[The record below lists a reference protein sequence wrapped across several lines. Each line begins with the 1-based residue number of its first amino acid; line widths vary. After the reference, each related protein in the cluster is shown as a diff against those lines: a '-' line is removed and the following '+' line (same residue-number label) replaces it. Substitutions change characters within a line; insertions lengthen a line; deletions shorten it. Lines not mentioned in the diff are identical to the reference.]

1 MALPGKQRFKALDI
15 EKVRV
20 ELNATK
26 EPISVRY
33 KHKSWPGDKEL
44 RVMGFATNEDIVPT
58 DMSVSEVAE
67 LFSSGQYILA
77 DKDMNMYEAHIY
89 VIDTPNGWV
98 GYMNV
103 IRTNPSS

>member
-1 MALPGKQRFKALDI
+1 MALPGKQRFKATDVD
-15 EKVRV
+15 KARV
-20 ELNATK
+20 TLNATK
-26 EPISVRY
+26 DPVSVRY
-33 KHKSWPGDKEL
+33 KHKSWPHEKDL
-44 RVMGFATNEDIVPT
+44 RVMGFANDEDLIPT

-77 DKDMNMYEAHIY
+77 DRDMNMYEAHIY

-103 IRTNPSS
+103 IKTNPDS